1 MLYAIGGSRPTL
13 HFQGTNASTSAFDED
28 ACSGSIS
35 KPVSSARRH
44 RQGDR
49 LHRRPDHRETDSG
62 SSAKP
67 QRIATTRAS
76 SSPPTAGTPRTG
88 LALNLDTDP

>member
-1 MLYAIGGSRPTL
+1 MLYA
-13 HFQGTNASTSAFDED
+13 N
-28 ACSGSIS
+28 
-35 KPVSSARRH
+35 
-44 RQGDR
+44 
-49 LHRRPDHRETDSG
+49 RRPDHRETDSG

-76 SSPPTAGTPRTG
+76 SSPPNAGTPRTG